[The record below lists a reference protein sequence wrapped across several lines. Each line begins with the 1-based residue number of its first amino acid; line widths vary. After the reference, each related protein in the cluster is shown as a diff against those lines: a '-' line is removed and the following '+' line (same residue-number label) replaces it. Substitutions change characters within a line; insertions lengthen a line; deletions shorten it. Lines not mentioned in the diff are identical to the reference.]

1 MDPSFKRNPKKS
13 MVTNDRP
20 NLEEK
25 AKRFKFDERL

>member
-1 MDPSFKRNPKKS
+1 MDPSFKRNPKKIWLP
-13 MVTNDRP
+13 MTV